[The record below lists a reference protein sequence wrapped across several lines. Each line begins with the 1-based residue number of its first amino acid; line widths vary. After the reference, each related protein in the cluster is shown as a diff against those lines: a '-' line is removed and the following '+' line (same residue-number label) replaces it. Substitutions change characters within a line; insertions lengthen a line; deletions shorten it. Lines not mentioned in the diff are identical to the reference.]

1 MPNPRRRLNEPPTDL
16 HTPFPDLG
24 DGGVSG
30 VLARGRQWWLRRRR
44 TVAPPDPAFAY
55 RIGWMT
61 EVRTWDAAR
70 RVAMAEELRP
80 VLAAADFIPN
90 AYDRRYRVP
99 ALDGGLHAGAS
110 LVALQRVLQAFEL
123 DPS

>member
-1 MPNPRRRLNEPPTDL
+1 L
-16 HTPFPDLG
+16 
-24 DGGVSG
+24 
-30 VLARGRQWWLRRRR
+30 
-44 TVAPPDPAFAY
+44 APPDPAFAY
-55 RIGWMT
+55 SIGWMT

-80 VLAAADFIPN
+80 VLAAVDFVPN

-99 ALDGGLHAGAS
+99 ALDSRLHAGAS